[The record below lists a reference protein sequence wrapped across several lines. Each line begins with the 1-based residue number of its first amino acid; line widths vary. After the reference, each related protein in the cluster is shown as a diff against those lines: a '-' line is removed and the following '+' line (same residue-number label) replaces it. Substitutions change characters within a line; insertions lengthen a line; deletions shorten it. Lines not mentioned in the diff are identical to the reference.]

1 LTKLCI
7 VLLLGAMSCSIG
19 CATWAGK
26 PPPCPPPDPYVIEDL
41 KYMVKANL
49 QDGRR
54 FAFILEWVG
63 EVERY
68 CAGIAEMRQ

>member
-1 LTKLCI
+1 
-7 VLLLGAMSCSIG
+7 M
-19 CATWAGK
+19 
-26 PPPCPPPDPYVIEDL
+26 IEDL
-41 KYMVKANL
+41 KYMVEANL